1 MEEKDS
7 TIQPV
12 TSLLAAT
19 SLSLQSE
26 SEYLLMEATGPT
38 PVVPPKPTTE
48 AAPRPPRMPGEDRR
62 KQLLRVAVESFAQN
76 GFSGTKTKDIA
87 AAAGVSEAILFRH
100 FASKED
106 LYHAILD
113 EKEAALGAERWF
125 VEMNELAE
133 RRDDRGLLQHVAR
146 QMIRSFREDAA
157 FHRLLL
163 YASLEGHLLADLFHE
178 RFGLPMGDFLSRYV
192 TLRQQEG
199 AFRECDPGFAVM
211 FAVGSMLHYAMA
223 RYVLG
228 AKNFPLAEEAIVDQ
242 FVDLILN
249 GLEQQPAAGRM
260 AKGKQK

>member
-1 MEEKDS
+1 ME
-7 TIQPV
+7 V
-12 TSLLAAT
+12 V
-19 SLSLQSE
+19 
-26 SEYLLMEATGPT
+26 PT
-38 PVVPPKPTTE
+38 PPVPPKSTE
-48 AAPRPPRMPGEDRR
+48 AVPRPPRMPGEDRR
-62 KQLLRVAVESFAQN
+62 RQLLRVAVESFAQN

-113 EKEAALGAERWF
+113 EKEATMGDRWF

-133 RRDDRGLLQHVAR
+133 RRDDRGLFQHVGR
-146 QMIRSFREDAA
+146 QLIRSFREDAA

-178 RFGLPMGDFLSRYV
+178 RFGLPMGDFLRRYV

-199 AFRECDPGFAVM
+199 AFRECDPGAAVM
-211 FAVGSMLHYAMA
+211 FAIGSMVHYAMA
-223 RYVLG
+223 RHVLG
-228 AKNFPLAEEAIVDQ
+228 AKNFPHAEETIVDQ
-242 FVDLILN
+242 FVDLILG
-249 GLEQQPAAGRM
+249 GLEQRPAAGRM